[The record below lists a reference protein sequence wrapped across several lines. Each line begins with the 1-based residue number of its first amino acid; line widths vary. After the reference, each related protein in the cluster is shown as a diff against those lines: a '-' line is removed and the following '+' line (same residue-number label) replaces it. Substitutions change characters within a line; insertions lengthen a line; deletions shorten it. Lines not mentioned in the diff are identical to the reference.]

1 MRMQHTEDVHSRANG
16 LDQLGG
22 SEILG
27 ILFEAQLEAA
37 HSVAEAIQMP
47 WDGPPFAF
55 AGDSVQGVDRKTAC
69 CGGGPRDGNPRRV
82 KGEKDD

>member
-1 MRMQHTEDVHSRANG
+1 MTLQQPALLS
-16 LDQLGG
+16 L
-22 SEILG
+22 
-27 ILFEAQLEAA
+27 ILFPPPHAERVAPLVLAEGVA
-37 HSVAEAIQMP
+37 HLYGPVQPLQMP